1 MALRTK
7 DWARR
12 QTVNNMDQDTP
23 LSLPAFG
30 LRLRRQRRATG
41 VKQFAL
47 SDALQVDQSSVSR
60 WEAGVQ
66 VPDAQ
71 MQKRAFD
78 LLVGEQ
84 RDDFALRRLVETSSS
99 TIHLIEDATHKCL
112 AFSKKR
118 GMEWGNIDHSSLY
131 QKSLWRFA
139 TKEIQAAEE
148 NLAHSDW
155 WSAQHPAPHS
165 FITSAKVYHEI
176 IIRPGQI
183 LWERMYLADGTPV
196 RLCTNLDCDR
206 AQSTSAQ
213 MN

>member
-1 MALRTK
+1 MNRNTSP
-7 DWARR
+7 
-12 QTVNNMDQDTP
+12 N
-23 LSLPAFG
+23 LPSFG
-30 LRLRRQRRATG
+30 LRLRRLRRAAG

-47 SDALQVDQSSVSR
+47 SDALAVDQSSVSR

-66 VPDAQ
+66 VPDLQ
-71 MQKRAFD
+71 MQTRAFD
-78 LLVGEQ
+78 LLVGAQ
-84 RDDFALRRLVETSSS
+84 RDDFALRRLIETSSS
-99 TIHLIEDATHKCL
+99 TVHLIEDATHKCL

-139 TKEIQAAEE
+139 THEIQAAEA

-155 WSAQHPAPHS
+155 WSAQLPAPHS
-165 FITSAKVYHEI
+165 FITSAKTYREI

-206 AQSTSAQ
+206 APSTLPH